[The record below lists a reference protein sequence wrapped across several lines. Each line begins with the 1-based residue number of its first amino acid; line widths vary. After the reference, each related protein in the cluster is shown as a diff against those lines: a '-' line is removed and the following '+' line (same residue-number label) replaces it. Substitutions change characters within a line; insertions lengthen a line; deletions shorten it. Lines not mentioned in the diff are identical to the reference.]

1 MMKKIKNWAE
11 IVSNC
16 GKKIHIII
24 VADDSLLEG
33 KIKRKIQKKTKKTWK
48 EDCRYTKSP
57 WSECDPKTNLRS
69 RTLTLKKG
77 NQTNCEPTK
86 MVQKKCKKAC
96 RYDKGTWSECNA
108 QSQMT
113 RNDKLKAN
121 SDSNCEQ
128 TRQMTKKC
136 KPKGTKPTKGPRRNR
151 Q

>member
-1 MMKKIKNWAE
+1 MKWVYFS
-11 IVSNC
+11 IVSMVLV
-16 GKKIHIII
+16 GMIS
-24 VADDSLLEG
+24 ADGELWQEDDHEVLIRNQRG
-33 KIKRKIQKKTKKTWK
+33 TKNK

-69 RTLTLKKG
+69 RTLSLKKG